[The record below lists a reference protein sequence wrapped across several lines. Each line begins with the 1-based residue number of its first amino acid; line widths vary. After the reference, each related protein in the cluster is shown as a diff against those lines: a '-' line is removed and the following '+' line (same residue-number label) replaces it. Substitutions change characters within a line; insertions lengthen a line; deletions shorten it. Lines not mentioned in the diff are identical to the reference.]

1 MQRVGSVETSTKITR
16 RNWMDPVQAGVA
28 AQSIVWARVGQS
40 RVAWLGSSLT
50 IMVLVTTRLM
60 VQPLVKGG

>member
-1 MQRVGSVETSTKITR
+1 
-16 RNWMDPVQAGVA
+16 MDPVQAGVA